1 MWSRK
6 IGEEDKGLFPAAL
19 AFFGAV
25 VLMWL
30 FAELFPAAVEWLRWK
45 IPCPVYALLG
55 LYCPG
60 CGGQR
65 AVKAL
70 LHGEILSSLYSH
82 QAVLPAALYLAV
94 YLISQGLNRLT
105 KGKTPALCFKN
116 WHLYVFLGLIALQ
129 WIAKN
134 VLMWAGIYKI

>member
-6 IGEEDKGLFPAAL
+6 IGEEDKAFFPAAL
-19 AFFGAV
+19 VFFGVAA
-25 VLMWL
+25 LMWL

-45 IPCPVYALLG
+45 IPCPIWALTG

-70 LHGEILSSLYSH
+70 LHGGLLSSLYYH
-82 QAVLPAALYLAV
+82 PVILPAALYLAV
-94 YLISQGLNRLT
+94 YLISQGVNRLT
-105 KGKTPALCFKN
+105 KGKTPALCFKS
-116 WHLYVFLGLIALQ
+116 WHLYVFLGLLALQ
-129 WIAKN
+129 WIGKN
-134 VLMWAGIYKI
+134 VLHWLGMYTI